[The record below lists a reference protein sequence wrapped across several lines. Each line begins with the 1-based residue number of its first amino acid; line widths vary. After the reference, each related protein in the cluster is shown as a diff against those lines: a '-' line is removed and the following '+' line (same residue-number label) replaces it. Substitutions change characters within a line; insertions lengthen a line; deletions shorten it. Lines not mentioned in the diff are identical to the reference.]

1 MKRKIIKLTKVPK
14 DNKIIKLSF
23 IPNSYI
29 YYYEDD
35 NNKIFDFDEINGYTQ
50 FTISDMII
58 KIIDRIVTIQTINKE
73 SINKEIKFKI
83 LVFGD

>member
-1 MKRKIIKLTKVPK
+1 MKRKIIKLTKIPK
-14 DNKIIKLSF
+14 DNKVVKLSF
-23 IPNSYI
+23 APNSYV
-29 YYYEDD
+29 YYYEDG
-35 NNKIFDFDEINGYTQ
+35 NKIFDFDEINGYTQ